1 MYKKS
6 FLQLFL
12 VLVLFF
18 SLFLFY
24 QKYFK
29 KNIQSDKTKKKETKI
44 VDLDQKNT
52 QENKKTNNTT
62 ENLAD
67 NEDEVLSKKS
77 NILKNIK
84 YIYKDEEGNIYEIS
98 AEKGVLNLNDPNI
111 TSMNGVVA
119 KVILSDKSIINI
131 QSNHAIYNRKNYN
144 TNFSGKVQIK
154 HLEHHISC
162 EKMDMLFSKNLATLY
177 DNLIYKNKKT
187 SLKADKIEVDMIT
200 KTSKIFMY
208 NNNNK
213 ISIVSNN

>member
-52 QENKKTNNTT
+52 QENKKINTT
-62 ENLAD
+62 ENLD
-67 NEDEVLSKKS
+67 TNEDEVLSKKS

-84 YIYKDEEGNIYEIS
+84 YISKDEEGNIYEIS
-98 AEKGVLNLNDPNI
+98 AETGILNLDNPNI
-111 TSMNGVVA
+111 TSMEKVVA
-119 KVILSDKSIINI
+119 KVILVDKSKINI
-131 QSNHAIYNRKNYN
+131 ESSYAIYNRKNYN
-144 TNFSGKVQIK
+144 TNFSGKVHIK
-154 HLEHHISC
+154 YMTHHIDC
-162 EKMDMLFSKNLATLY
+162 EKMDILFNKNLATLY

-187 SLKADKIEVDMIT
+187 RLKADRMEVDLIT
-200 KTSKIFMY
+200 KNSKNFMY
-208 NNNNK
+208 DNNK